1 MIFETISSY
10 HSSVFLAEMSRMQA
24 VENIFG
30 NVYIPKLGFTILF
43 NSQAPVKALDNDV
56 TDFKTIF
63 SYLCSVLQA
72 VENIFGKGDISKLGF
87 TILSNSQATIKE
99 LDYDVMNFKTMYSY
113 PCSVF
118 QVEVSRIQ
126 AVENI
131 FVNVDIL
138 QLAFTILSQAAIKTL
153 DYYVIDFMTMYS
165 YRR

>member
-1 MIFETISSY
+1 
-10 HSSVFLAEMSRMQA
+10 
-24 VENIFG
+24 
-30 NVYIPKLGFTILF
+30 
-43 NSQAPVKALDNDV
+43 
-56 TDFKTIF
+56 
-63 SYLCSVLQA
+63 
-72 VENIFGKGDISKLGF
+72 
-87 TILSNSQATIKE
+87 
-99 LDYDVMNFKTMYSY
+99 MYSY